1 MPSWKEHLG
10 TEGLVKILVLAGLF
24 AWLYWEHLYRLY
36 AYWLEPDWSHGFL
49 MPFFCLYLINE
60 KKSQIMLPEYRGS
73 ILGLF
78 LVILS
83 IAIYVLSVLNS
94 VGYTQPLSMVAVIAG
109 LVLLMCGWRTVW
121 VTAFPIGMLVLAIP
135 PPERLYRQFT
145 QPLQQGAAAVS
156 KVILDSFPG
165 AEMSRQGIHLSYYME
180 GGRKGEF
187 TVAGAC
193 SGMRSLMAFVALGLM
208 MAYFAPRPFWHRIV
222 MALLVIPVALFCNVL
237 RVVITGSFQMY
248 DLGELAVGTPHMV
261 LGFLMFG
268 LGFAIY
274 LAALWLLD
282 HLFVETPED
291 SSVQVDS
298 GGAAT

>member
-1 MPSWKEHLG
+1 MPSWGAHLG
-10 TEGLVKILVLAGLF
+10 TEGIVKVLVLAVLF
-24 AWLYWEHLYRLY
+24 VWLYWDHLYRLY

-73 ILGLF
+73 VLGLV

-83 IAIYVLSVLNS
+83 IALYVLSVINS
-94 VGYTQPLSMVAVIAG
+94 VGYTQPLSMLGVIGG
-109 LVLLMCGWRTVW
+109 LVLMMCGWRVLW
-121 VTAFPIGMLVLAIP
+121 ITAFPIAMLALAMP
-135 PPERLYRQFT
+135 PPERLYRQIT
-145 QPLQQGAAAVS
+145 QPLQQGAAAVAQI
-156 KVILDSFPG
+156 ILEMMPG
-165 AEMSRQGIHLSYYME
+165 AEMSRQGFHLSYYME
-180 GGRKGEF
+180 GGRTGSF

-208 MAYFAPRPFWHRIV
+208 MAYFAPRPLWHRIV

-237 RVVITGSFQMY
+237 RVIITGGFQMY

-261 LGFLMFG
+261 LGFAMFG
-268 LGFAIY
+268 LGFVIY

-282 HLFVETPED
+282 HLFVDAPEKSED
-291 SSVQVDS
+291 ADL
-298 GGAAT
+298 GGSPS